1 MSDKTKST
9 LDFLRKDNN
18 YYLVN
23 NNYDLKKIRDFIDKD
38 YCLYHIEELTFEEKS
53 PRKEALENVLSALR
67 LEGVSFLY
75 LIVGDKYGVHF
86 YFGVVKDLNK
96 NVELELEVDDIGEDI
111 LKPSING
118 NFRGSKV
125 TKVNPL
131 EKRKLKNKLDE
142 VKYFGV
148 VEGVPGINEDS
159 ENFQGVDRL
168 VDVMLGDEFYI
179 SIIASPLNQSEI
191 IDIERNLYKAY
202 SNISPL
208 TKEVIQESKSKGIS
222 ASTNISISESETKGS
237 NMNTSKTEGTSTNDS
252 VSISSNKSDTSGT
265 NKGTSSGSSSGG
277 SSSSTNKNSSEGSSK
292 SKTHGSSESKTNGSG
307 FSKSQTIGSGTNESV
322 SKSNSKSDSKS
333 KSEGTS
339 VSNTTEYLNREAQEW
354 LKYLDEVII
363 PRLDYGKS
371 KGIFMTT
378 TFIATN
384 NKASLIKLGNTMKS
398 LYSGK
403 EGNKVPLDLYSLR
416 NEKYLNYYKNF
427 QIPTWKIEDDKRGE
441 IISRA
446 ILSQYM
452 TNKELRFGN
461 WLSTNELSLIAGLP
475 QKEVVGLSLKE
486 EVEFGLNVKCKIEE
500 YNKINLGKLVQSGN
514 KLKINVDIDKENLNK
529 HTFIAGVT
537 GSGKTTTCQKILM
550 DSQLPF
556 MVIEPAKTEY
566 RVLTKNYDDILIF
579 TLGKD
584 NVAPFRLNPF
594 EFYEHENI
602 SSRVDMIKACLE
614 ASFDME
620 AAIPQIIET
629 SIYECY
635 EDYGWNIS
643 TNKNYK
649 YDNPFDE
656 GVYSFPTLSDLILK
670 IEEIVVKQ
678 GFDDRLKNDYI
689 GSIKARLQG
698 LTVGSK
704 GLMLNT
710 KRSINFKELVN
721 KKVILEL
728 EEVKNGNEKSLIM
741 GFVLT
746 NLNEAIKANYMNNTD
761 FKHITLVEEAHR
773 LLSRYEQ
780 GDSLNKKQGVEVFT
794 DMLAEVRKYGESLV
808 IVDQIP
814 NKLTPEILKNTNTK
828 IVHKIFAQDDKEAIG
843 NTMALSDDQKEFL
856 SSLEVGRAIVFTQ
869 GWDKAIQVQIEQITN
884 TTDRDI
890 ISEEIIRK
898 NALEFYRE
906 HYKSGVIEGLQ
917 NLDNKPSIEVLSEYL
932 ELVQE
937 GVLIKEYK
945 KLIDKLESNFNFNNY
960 ISRFEKLEKMKI
972 IRDYIYHKIYEGR
985 LNVTE
990 EVAKQLLDGL
1000 LYDIKCGNILDEKK
1014 YETINISNEEY
1025 TEVLRSK
1032 PKD

>member
-1 MSDKTKST
+1 MINKSKDT
-9 LDFLRKDNN
+9 LNFLRKDYN

-23 NNYDLKKIRDFIDKD
+23 NNYNLKKVRNFIDKD

-75 LIVGDKYGVHF
+75 LIVGDKEGVHF

-96 NVELELEVDDIGEDI
+96 NIDLELEIDDIGEDI
-111 LKPSING
+111 LKSSISG
-118 NFRGSKV
+118 NFRGSKIG
-125 TKVNPL
+125 KVNSL
-131 EKRKLKNKLDE
+131 EKRKIKNKFDQM
-142 VKYFGV
+142 KYFGV
-148 VEGVPGINEDS
+148 VEGVPGINEDN

-168 VDVMLGDEFYI
+168 VDVMLGDEFHVA
-179 SIIASPLNQSEI
+179 IIASPLNKSEI
-191 IDIERNLYKAY
+191 IDIEKNLYKAY
-202 SNISPL
+202 SSIYPL
-208 TKEVIQESKSKGIS
+208 SKEVVQESKSEGV
-222 ASTNISISESETKGS
+222 STSSNLTTSKSETKGGS
-237 NMNTSKTEGTSTNDS
+237 TSTSKTEGISTNESKSTSTN
-252 VSISSNKSDTSGT
+252 TSKTLGN
-265 NKGTSSGSSSGG
+265 NKGTSQGTTSGG
-277 SSSSTNKNSSEGSSK
+277 SSSSTNKGSSQ
-292 SKTHGSSESKTNGSG
+292 GSNESRTNGSSDSQTKG
-307 FSKSQTIGSGTNESV
+307 SSTSKSHTIGGGTNESV
-322 SKSNSKSDSKS
+322 SESNSKSEGESKNV
-333 KSEGTS
+333 GTS

-403 EGNKVPLDLYSLR
+403 EGNKVPLDLHSLR
-416 NEKYLNYYKNF
+416 NENYLNLYKDF
-427 QIPTWKIEDDKRGE
+427 QIPTWEINNNKSDE
-441 IISRA
+441 IIPRT

-452 TNKELRFGN
+452 TNKQLRFGN

-486 EVEFGLNVKCKIEE
+486 EIEFGLNFKYKIKEE
-500 YNKINLGKLVQSGN
+500 NKINLGKLVQSGN
-514 KLKINVDIDKENLNK
+514 KLNININIDKDNLNK

-584 NVAPFRLNPF
+584 NLAPFRLNPF

-635 EDYGWNIS
+635 QDYGWNIA

-649 YDNPFDE
+649 YENPFAN
-656 GVYSFPTLSDLILK
+656 GVYAFPTLSDLILK
-670 IEEIVVKQ
+670 IEDIVIRQ

-698 LTVGSK
+698 LTIGSK

-728 EEVKNGNEKSLIM
+728 EEIKNGNEKSLIM
-741 GFVLT
+741 GFVLI
-746 NLNEAIKANYMNNTD
+746 NLNEAIKANYMKNTE

-773 LLSRYEQ
+773 LLSRYEH

-794 DMLAEVRKYGESLV
+794 DMLAEVRKYGESLI

-843 NTMALSDDQKEFL
+843 NTMALSKDQKEFL
-856 SSLEVGRAIVFTQ
+856 SSLEVGRAVVFTQ

-884 TTDRDI
+884 TTDKEI
-890 ISEEIIRK
+890 ISEDIIRK
-898 NALEFYRE
+898 NALNFYRE
-906 HYKSGVIEGLQ
+906 TYKSGVIEGLQ
-917 NLDNKPSIEVLSEYL
+917 ILEDKPSIELIDEYL
-932 ELVQE
+932 EFIQE
-937 GVLIKEYK
+937 DIFAKEYK
-945 KLIDKLESNFNFNNY
+945 DLIKNRKSIFDFIKYLDRFKLLENTELISNY
-960 ISRFEKLEKMKI
+960 IVGKFYKDEDLVLLEQRKI
-972 IRDYIYHKIYEGR
+972 SINELLDDIKEGR
-985 LNVTE
+985 VLD
-990 EVAKQLLDGL
+990 KQDNK
-1000 LYDIKCGNILDEKK
+1000 YIK
-1014 YETINISNEEY
+1014 ISGEEY
-1025 TEVLRSK
+1025 LDILVIN
-1032 PKD
+1032 

>member
-1 MSDKTKST
+1 MINKSKDT
-9 LDFLRKDNN
+9 LNFLRKDYN

-23 NNYDLKKIRDFIDKD
+23 NNYNLKKVRNFIDKD

-75 LIVGDKYGVHF
+75 LIVGDKEGVHF

-96 NVELELEVDDIGEDI
+96 NIDLELEIDDIGEDI
-111 LKPSING
+111 LKSSISG
-118 NFRGSKV
+118 NFRGSKIG
-125 TKVNPL
+125 KVNSL
-131 EKRKLKNKLDE
+131 EKRKIKNKFDQM
-142 VKYFGV
+142 KYFGV
-148 VEGVPGINEDS
+148 VEGVPGINEDN

-168 VDVMLGDEFYI
+168 VDVMLGDEFHVA
-179 SIIASPLNQSEI
+179 IIASPLNQSEI
-191 IDIERNLYKAY
+191 IDIEKNLYKAY
-202 SNISPL
+202 SSIYPL
-208 TKEVIQESKSKGIS
+208 SKEVVQESKSEGV
-222 ASTNISISESETKGS
+222 STSSNLTTSKSETKGGS
-237 NMNTSKTEGTSTNDS
+237 TSTSKTEGISTNESKSTSTN
-252 VSISSNKSDTSGT
+252 TSKTLGN
-265 NKGTSSGSSSGG
+265 NKGTSQGTTSGG
-277 SSSSTNKNSSEGSSK
+277 SSSSTNKGSSQ
-292 SKTHGSSESKTNGSG
+292 GSNESRTNGSSDSQTKG
-307 FSKSQTIGSGTNESV
+307 SSTSKSHTIGGGTNESV
-322 SKSNSKSDSKS
+322 SESNSKSEGESKNV
-333 KSEGTS
+333 GTS

-403 EGNKVPLDLYSLR
+403 EGNKVPLDLHSLR
-416 NEKYLNYYKNF
+416 NENYLNLYKDF
-427 QIPTWKIEDDKRGE
+427 QIPTWEINNNKSDE
-441 IISRA
+441 IIPRT

-452 TNKELRFGN
+452 TNKQLRFGN

-486 EVEFGLNVKCKIEE
+486 EIEFGLNFKYKIKEE
-500 YNKINLGKLVQSGN
+500 NKINLGKLVQSGN
-514 KLKINVDIDKENLNK
+514 ELNININIDKDNLNK

-537 GSGKTTTCQKILM
+537 RSGKTTTCQKILM

-584 NVAPFRLNPF
+584 NLAPFRLNPF

-635 EDYGWNIS
+635 QDYGWNIA

-649 YDNPFDE
+649 YENPFAN
-656 GVYSFPTLSDLILK
+656 GVYAFPTLSDLILK
-670 IEEIVVKQ
+670 IEDIVIRQ

-698 LTVGSK
+698 LTIGSK

-728 EEVKNGNEKSLIM
+728 EEIKNGNEKSLIM
-741 GFVLT
+741 GFVLI
-746 NLNEAIKANYMNNTD
+746 NLNEAIKANYMKNTE

-773 LLSRYEQ
+773 LLSRYEH

-794 DMLAEVRKYGESLV
+794 DMLAEVRKYGESLI

-843 NTMALSDDQKEFL
+843 NTMALSKDQKEFL
-856 SSLEVGRAIVFTQ
+856 SSLEVGRAVVFTQ

-884 TTDRDI
+884 TTDKEI
-890 ISEEIIRK
+890 ISEDIIRK
-898 NALEFYRE
+898 NALNFYRE
-906 HYKSGVIEGLQ
+906 TYKSGVIEGLQ
-917 NLDNKPSIEVLSEYL
+917 ILEDKPSIELIDEYL
-932 ELVQE
+932 EFIQE
-937 GVLIKEYK
+937 DIFAKEYK
-945 KLIDKLESNFNFNNY
+945 DLIKNRKSIFDFIKYLDRFKLLENTELISNY
-960 ISRFEKLEKMKI
+960 IVGKFYKDEDLVLLEQRKI
-972 IRDYIYHKIYEGR
+972 SINELLDDIKEGR
-985 LNVTE
+985 VLD
-990 EVAKQLLDGL
+990 KQDNK
-1000 LYDIKCGNILDEKK
+1000 YIK
-1014 YETINISNEEY
+1014 ISGEEY
-1025 TEVLRSK
+1025 LDILVIN
-1032 PKD
+1032 

>member
-1 MSDKTKST
+1 MINKSKDT
-9 LDFLRKDNN
+9 LNFLRKDYN

-23 NNYDLKKIRDFIDKD
+23 NNYNLKKVRNFIDKD

-75 LIVGDKYGVHF
+75 LIVGDKEGVHF

-96 NVELELEVDDIGEDI
+96 NIDLELEIDDIGEDI
-111 LKPSING
+111 LKSSISG
-118 NFRGSKV
+118 NFRGSKIG
-125 TKVNPL
+125 KVNSL
-131 EKRKLKNKLDE
+131 EKRKIKNKFDQM
-142 VKYFGV
+142 KYFGV
-148 VEGVPGINEDS
+148 VEGVPGINEDN

-168 VDVMLGDEFYI
+168 VDVMLGDEFHVA
-179 SIIASPLNQSEI
+179 IIASPLNQSEI
-191 IDIERNLYKAY
+191 IDIEKNLYKAY
-202 SNISPL
+202 SSIYPL
-208 TKEVIQESKSKGIS
+208 SKEVVQESKSEGV
-222 ASTNISISESETKGS
+222 STSSNLTTSKSETKGGS
-237 NMNTSKTEGTSTNDS
+237 TSTSKTEGISTNESKSTSTN
-252 VSISSNKSDTSGT
+252 TSKTLGN
-265 NKGTSSGSSSGG
+265 NKGTSQGTTSGG
-277 SSSSTNKNSSEGSSK
+277 SSSSTNKGSSQ
-292 SKTHGSSESKTNGSG
+292 GSNESRTNGSSDSQTKG
-307 FSKSQTIGSGTNESV
+307 SSTSKSHTIGGGTNESV
-322 SKSNSKSDSKS
+322 SESNSKSEGESKNV
-333 KSEGTS
+333 GTS
-339 VSNTTEYLNREAQEW
+339 VSNTTEYLNREAQAW

-403 EGNKVPLDLYSLR
+403 EGNKVPLDLHSLR
-416 NEKYLNYYKNF
+416 NENYLNLYKDF
-427 QIPTWKIEDDKRGE
+427 QIPTWEINNNKSDE
-441 IISRA
+441 IIPRT

-452 TNKELRFGN
+452 TNKQLRFGN

-486 EVEFGLNVKCKIEE
+486 EIEFGLNFKYKIKEE
-500 YNKINLGKLVQSGN
+500 NKINLGKLVQSGN
-514 KLKINVDIDKENLNK
+514 ELNININIDKDNLNK

-584 NVAPFRLNPF
+584 NLAPFRLNPF

-635 EDYGWNIS
+635 QDYGWNIA

-649 YDNPFDE
+649 YENPFAN
-656 GVYSFPTLSDLILK
+656 GVYAFPTLSDLILK
-670 IEEIVVKQ
+670 IEDIVIRQ

-698 LTVGSK
+698 LTIGSK

-728 EEVKNGNEKSLIM
+728 EEIKNGNEKSLIM
-741 GFVLT
+741 GFVLI
-746 NLNEAIKANYMNNTD
+746 NLNEAIKANYMKNTE

-773 LLSRYEQ
+773 LLSRYEH

-794 DMLAEVRKYGESLV
+794 DMLAEVRKYGESLI

-843 NTMALSDDQKEFL
+843 NTMALSKDQKEFL
-856 SSLEVGRAIVFTQ
+856 SSLEVGRAVVFTQ
-869 GWDKAIQVQIEQITN
+869 GWDKSIQVQIEQITN
-884 TTDRDI
+884 TTDKEI
-890 ISEEIIRK
+890 ISEDIIRK
-898 NALEFYRE
+898 NALNFYRE
-906 HYKSGVIEGLQ
+906 TYKSGVIEGLQ
-917 NLDNKPSIEVLSEYL
+917 TLEDKPSIELIDEYL
-932 ELVQE
+932 EFIQE
-937 GVLIKEYK
+937 DVFAKEYK
-945 KLIDKLESNFNFNNY
+945 YLIKNRKSMFNFIKYLDRFKLLENTELMSNY
-960 ISRFEKLEKMKI
+960 IVGKFYKDEDFVLLEQRKI
-972 IRDYIYHKIYEGR
+972 SINELLDDIKEGR
-985 LNVTE
+985 VLD
-990 EVAKQLLDGL
+990 KQDNK
-1000 LYDIKCGNILDEKK
+1000 YIK
-1014 YETINISNEEY
+1014 ISGEEY
-1025 TEVLRSK
+1025 LDILVIN
-1032 PKD
+1032 

>member
-1 MSDKTKST
+1 MINKSKDT
-9 LDFLRKDNN
+9 LNFLRKDYN

-23 NNYDLKKIRDFIDKD
+23 NNYNLKKVRNFIDKD

-75 LIVGDKYGVHF
+75 LIVGDKEGVHF

-96 NVELELEVDDIGEDI
+96 NIDLELEIDDIGEDI
-111 LKPSING
+111 LKSSISG
-118 NFRGSKV
+118 NFRGSKIG
-125 TKVNPL
+125 KVNSL
-131 EKRKLKNKLDE
+131 EKRKIKNKFDQM
-142 VKYFGV
+142 KYFGV
-148 VEGVPGINEDS
+148 VEGVPGINEDN

-168 VDVMLGDEFYI
+168 VDVMLGDEFHVA
-179 SIIASPLNQSEI
+179 IIASPLNQSEI
-191 IDIERNLYKAY
+191 IDIEKNLYKAY
-202 SNISPL
+202 SSIYPL
-208 TKEVIQESKSKGIS
+208 SKEVVQESKSEGV
-222 ASTNISISESETKGS
+222 STSSNLTTSKSETKGGS
-237 NMNTSKTEGTSTNDS
+237 TSTSKTEGISTNESKSTSTN
-252 VSISSNKSDTSGT
+252 TSKTLGN
-265 NKGTSSGSSSGG
+265 NKGTSQGTTSGG
-277 SSSSTNKNSSEGSSK
+277 SSSSTNKGSSQ
-292 SKTHGSSESKTNGSG
+292 GSNESRTNGSSDSQTKG
-307 FSKSQTIGSGTNESV
+307 SSTSKSHTIGGGTNESV
-322 SKSNSKSDSKS
+322 SESNSKSEGESKNV
-333 KSEGTS
+333 GTS
-339 VSNTTEYLNREAQEW
+339 VSNTTEYLNREAQAW

-403 EGNKVPLDLYSLR
+403 EGNKVPLDLHSLR
-416 NEKYLNYYKNF
+416 NENYLNLYKDF
-427 QIPTWKIEDDKRGE
+427 QIPTWEINNNKSDE
-441 IISRA
+441 IIPRT

-452 TNKELRFGN
+452 TNKQLRFGN

-486 EVEFGLNVKCKIEE
+486 EIEFGLNFKYKIKEE
-500 YNKINLGKLVQSGN
+500 NKINLGKLVQSGN
-514 KLKINVDIDKENLNK
+514 ELNININIDKDNLNK

-584 NVAPFRLNPF
+584 NLAPFRLNPF

-635 EDYGWNIS
+635 QDYGWNIA

-649 YDNPFDE
+649 YENPFAN
-656 GVYSFPTLSDLILK
+656 GVYAFPTLSDLILK
-670 IEEIVVKQ
+670 IEDIVIRQ

-698 LTVGSK
+698 LTIGSK

-728 EEVKNGNEKSLIM
+728 EEIKNGNEKSLIM
-741 GFVLT
+741 GFVLI
-746 NLNEAIKANYMNNTD
+746 NLNEAIKANYMKNTE

-773 LLSRYEQ
+773 LLSRYEH

-794 DMLAEVRKYGESLV
+794 DMLAEVRKYGESLI

-843 NTMALSDDQKEFL
+843 NTMALSKDQKEFL
-856 SSLEVGRAIVFTQ
+856 SSLEVGRAVVFTQ
-869 GWDKAIQVQIEQITN
+869 GWDKSIQVQIEQITN
-884 TTDRDI
+884 TTDKEI
-890 ISEEIIRK
+890 ISEDIIRK
-898 NALEFYRE
+898 NALNFYRE
-906 HYKSGVIEGLQ
+906 TYKSGVIEGLQ
-917 NLDNKPSIEVLSEYL
+917 TLEDKPSIELIDEYL
-932 ELVQE
+932 EFIQE
-937 GVLIKEYK
+937 DIFAKEYK
-945 KLIDKLESNFNFNNY
+945 DLIKNRKSIFDFIKYLDRFKLLENTELMSNY
-960 ISRFEKLEKMKI
+960 IVGKFYKDEDFVLLEQRKI
-972 IRDYIYHKIYEGR
+972 SINELLDDIKEGR
-985 LNVTE
+985 VLD
-990 EVAKQLLDGL
+990 KQDNK
-1000 LYDIKCGNILDEKK
+1000 YIK
-1014 YETINISNEEY
+1014 ISGEEY
-1025 TEVLRSK
+1025 LDILVIN
-1032 PKD
+1032 

>member
-1 MSDKTKST
+1 MINKSKDT
-9 LDFLRKDNN
+9 LNFLRKDYN

-23 NNYDLKKIRDFIDKD
+23 NNYNLKKVRNFIDKD

-75 LIVGDKYGVHF
+75 LIVGDKEGVHF

-96 NVELELEVDDIGEDI
+96 NIDLELEIDDIGEDI
-111 LKPSING
+111 LKSSISG
-118 NFRGSKV
+118 NFRGSKIG
-125 TKVNPL
+125 KVNSL
-131 EKRKLKNKLDE
+131 EKRKIKNKFDQM
-142 VKYFGV
+142 KYFGV
-148 VEGVPGINEDS
+148 VEGVPGINEDN

-168 VDVMLGDEFYI
+168 VDVMLGDEFHVA
-179 SIIASPLNQSEI
+179 IIASPLNQSEI
-191 IDIERNLYKAY
+191 IDIEKNLYKAY
-202 SNISPL
+202 SSIYPL
-208 TKEVIQESKSKGIS
+208 SKEVVQESKSEGV
-222 ASTNISISESETKGS
+222 STSSNLTTSKSETKGGS
-237 NMNTSKTEGTSTNDS
+237 TSTSKTEGISTNESKSTSTN
-252 VSISSNKSDTSGT
+252 TSKTLGN
-265 NKGTSSGSSSGG
+265 NKGKSQGTTSGG
-277 SSSSTNKNSSEGSSK
+277 SSSSTNKGSSQ
-292 SKTHGSSESKTNGSG
+292 GSNESRTNGSSDSQTKG
-307 FSKSQTIGSGTNESV
+307 SSTSKSHTIGEGTNESV
-322 SKSNSKSDSKS
+322 SESNSKSDSES
-333 KSEGTS
+333 KNMGTS

-403 EGNKVPLDLYSLR
+403 EGNKVPLDLHSLR
-416 NEKYLNYYKNF
+416 NENYLNLYKDF
-427 QIPTWKIEDDKRGE
+427 QIPTWEINNNKSDE
-441 IISRA
+441 IIPRT

-452 TNKELRFGN
+452 TNKQLRFGN

-486 EVEFGLNVKCKIEE
+486 EIEFGLNFKYKIKEE
-500 YNKINLGKLVQSGN
+500 NKINLGKLVQSGN
-514 KLKINVDIDKENLNK
+514 ELNININIDKDNLNK

-584 NVAPFRLNPF
+584 NLAPFRLNPF

-635 EDYGWNIS
+635 QDYGWNIA

-649 YDNPFDE
+649 YENPFAN
-656 GVYSFPTLSDLILK
+656 GVYAFPTLSDLILK
-670 IEEIVVKQ
+670 IEDIVIRQ

-698 LTVGSK
+698 LTIGSK

-728 EEVKNGNEKSLIM
+728 EEIKNGNEKSLIM
-741 GFVLT
+741 GFVLI
-746 NLNEAIKANYMNNTD
+746 NLNEAIKANYMKNTE

-773 LLSRYEQ
+773 LLSRYEH

-794 DMLAEVRKYGESLV
+794 DMLAEVRKYGESLI

-843 NTMALSDDQKEFL
+843 NTMALSKDQKEFL
-856 SSLEVGRAIVFTQ
+856 SSLEVGRAVVFTQ

-884 TTDRDI
+884 TTDKEI
-890 ISEEIIRK
+890 ISEDIIRK
-898 NALEFYRE
+898 NALNFYRE
-906 HYKSGVIEGLQ
+906 TYKSGVIEGLQ
-917 NLDNKPSIEVLSEYL
+917 TLEDKPSIELIDEYL
-932 ELVQE
+932 EFIQE
-937 GVLIKEYK
+937 DVFAKEYK
-945 KLIDKLESNFNFNNY
+945 YLIKNRKSMFNFIKYLYKFKFLENTELISNY
-960 ISRFEKLEKMKI
+960 IVGKFYKDEDLVLLEQRKI
-972 IRDYIYHKIYEGR
+972 SINELLDDIKEGR
-985 LNVTE
+985 VLD
-990 EVAKQLLDGL
+990 KQDNK
-1000 LYDIKCGNILDEKK
+1000 YIK
-1014 YETINISNEEY
+1014 ISGEEY
-1025 TEVLRSK
+1025 LDILVIN
-1032 PKD
+1032 

>member
-1 MSDKTKST
+1 MINKSKDT
-9 LDFLRKDNN
+9 LNFLRKDYN

-23 NNYDLKKIRDFIDKD
+23 NNYNLKKVRNFIDKD

-75 LIVGDKYGVHF
+75 LIVGDKEGVHF

-96 NVELELEVDDIGEDI
+96 NIDLELEIDDIGEDI
-111 LKPSING
+111 LKSSISG
-118 NFRGSKV
+118 NFRGSKIG
-125 TKVNPL
+125 KVNSL
-131 EKRKLKNKLDE
+131 EKRKIKNKFDQM
-142 VKYFGV
+142 KYFGV
-148 VEGVPGINEDS
+148 VEGVPGINEDN

-168 VDVMLGDEFYI
+168 VDVMLGDEFHVA
-179 SIIASPLNQSEI
+179 IIASPLNQSEI
-191 IDIERNLYKAY
+191 IDIEKNLYKAY
-202 SNISPL
+202 SSIYPL
-208 TKEVIQESKSKGIS
+208 SKEVVQESKSEGV
-222 ASTNISISESETKGS
+222 STSSNLTTSKSETKGGS
-237 NMNTSKTEGTSTNDS
+237 TSTSKTEGISTNESKSTSTN
-252 VSISSNKSDTSGT
+252 TSKTLGN
-265 NKGTSSGSSSGG
+265 NKGTSQGTTSGG
-277 SSSSTNKNSSEGSSK
+277 SSSSTNKGSSQ
-292 SKTHGSSESKTNGSG
+292 GSNESRTNGSSDSQTKG
-307 FSKSQTIGSGTNESV
+307 SSTSKSHTIGGGTNESV
-322 SKSNSKSDSKS
+322 SESNSKSEGESKNV
-333 KSEGTS
+333 GTS
-339 VSNTTEYLNREAQEW
+339 VSNTTEYLNREAQAW

-403 EGNKVPLDLYSLR
+403 EGNKVPLDLHSLR
-416 NEKYLNYYKNF
+416 NENYLNLYKDF
-427 QIPTWKIEDDKRGE
+427 QIPTWEINNNKSDE
-441 IISRA
+441 IIPRT

-452 TNKELRFGN
+452 TNKQLRFGN

-486 EVEFGLNVKCKIEE
+486 EIEFGLNFKYKIKEE
-500 YNKINLGKLVQSGN
+500 NKINLGKLVQSGN
-514 KLKINVDIDKENLNK
+514 ELNININIDKDNLNK

-584 NVAPFRLNPF
+584 NLAPFRLNPF

-635 EDYGWNIS
+635 QDYGWNIA

-649 YDNPFDE
+649 YENPFAN
-656 GVYSFPTLSDLILK
+656 GVYAFPTLSDLILK
-670 IEEIVVKQ
+670 IEDIVIRQ

-698 LTVGSK
+698 LTIGSK

-728 EEVKNGNEKSLIM
+728 EEIKNGNEKSLIM
-741 GFVLT
+741 GFVLI
-746 NLNEAIKANYMNNTD
+746 NLNEAIKANYMKNTE

-773 LLSRYEQ
+773 LLSRYEH

-794 DMLAEVRKYGESLV
+794 DMLAEVRKYGESLI

-843 NTMALSDDQKEFL
+843 NTMALSKDQKEFL
-856 SSLEVGRAIVFTQ
+856 SSLEVGRAVVFTQ

-884 TTDRDI
+884 TTDKEI
-890 ISEEIIRK
+890 ISEDIIRK
-898 NALEFYRE
+898 NALNFYRE
-906 HYKSGVIEGLQ
+906 TYKSGVIEGLQ
-917 NLDNKPSIEVLSEYL
+917 ILEDKPSIELIDEYL
-932 ELVQE
+932 EFIQE
-937 GVLIKEYK
+937 DIFAKEYK
-945 KLIDKLESNFNFNNY
+945 DLIKNRKSIFDFIKYLDRFKLLENTELISNY
-960 ISRFEKLEKMKI
+960 IVGKFYRDEDLVLLEQRKI
-972 IRDYIYHKIYEGR
+972 SINELLDDIKEGR
-985 LNVTE
+985 VLD
-990 EVAKQLLDGL
+990 KQDNK
-1000 LYDIKCGNILDEKK
+1000 YIK
-1014 YETINISNEEY
+1014 ISGEEY
-1025 TEVLRSK
+1025 LDILVIN
-1032 PKD
+1032 